1 MKNHLTYTMVNGA
14 YTKRIN
20 GTLEGFIM
28 SDKNN
33 PKNQQK
39 THQEHAH
46 KKPNKAGGF
55 SSLKSTLKH
64 IIQSQQP
71 QTNIKS
77 LLKANKNK
85 GFDCPGCAWGDEK
98 EGLLQFCENGAK
110 AIAWESTS
118 KTVNAA
124 FFEKYSVSELMKQ
137 SDYWLEYQGRLTE
150 PLRYNSETDHYQPI
164 SWQESFVLIAKHLN
178 ELASPNQA
186 EFYTSGRAS
195 NEASFLYQL
204 FGRMYGTNNF
214 PDCSNMCHEAS
225 GVALNEAI
233 GIGKGTVV
241 LEDFDHA
248 DAIFVFGQNP
258 GTNHPRMMNAL
269 RKAARNGC
277 KIVSFNNL
285 REVALERFASPQ
297 DPIELLTPKATT
309 ISHAYFTPKLGGDM
323 AAIRGIV
330 KVILAKN
337 TEAIEL
343 GKASLLDTNF
353 IEQHSKN
360 FQEYCQVVEKTSW
373 DNIIEQSGLSKEDIT
388 QAADIYLHS
397 NKVICTWAMGITQH
411 KHSVSTIQEIV
422 NLQLLRGN
430 IGKKGAGLCPVR
442 GHSNVQGNRT
452 MGINEKPSKSFV
464 DAMSKLVNQPLT
476 YEKGHNVYYAINAF
490 LEKKSKVLICLGGNI
505 AAAGPDTNQIY
516 TALRNT
522 SLNVQISTKLNRSHL
537 LIGKDA
543 LILPCLGRTEIDIQ
557 KSGEQKITVE
567 DTFSMVHA
575 SQGNVAPISNNLKS
589 ETSIVAYIADQ
600 TLNKTLNSTA
610 ELPEKSTINWL
621 DLADDYQKIR
631 ELISQSL
638 IDFTD
643 FNHHI
648 EQPGGFYLGNS
659 AARLEW
665 NNNEKKALF
674 SFQPLPENIH
684 PILTEQEQSKAKTIF
699 TLQSLRSHDQ
709 YNTTIYG
716 MNDRYRGISNER
728 KVLFINKKDAEKLQL
743 SENDAVNITSI
754 WHDNQTRCVK
764 EFKLC
769 FYDIPRG
776 NLAAYYP
783 ETNPLV
789 PLDSVGDRSFTPTSK
804 SIAVYLEK
812 SEIQRIV

>member
-1 MKNHLTYTMVNGA
+1 MSDSNSPKNHVQIT
-14 YTKRIN
+14 
-20 GTLEGFIM
+20 
-28 SDKNN
+28 
-33 PKNQQK
+33 
-39 THQEHAH
+39 H
-46 KKPNKAGGF
+46 KKPKKAGGF

-64 IIQSQQP
+64 ILQSQQP

-118 KTVNAA
+118 KTVDEA
-124 FFEKYSVSELMKQ
+124 FFQQYSVSELMKQ
-137 SDYWLEYQGRLTE
+137 SDYWLEYQGRITE
-150 PLRYNSETDHYQPI
+150 PLRYNSETDHYQAI
-164 SWQESFVLIAKHLN
+164 SWQESFELIAKHLN
-178 ELASPNQA
+178 DLESANQA

-241 LEDFDHA
+241 LDDFDHA

-269 RKAARNGC
+269 RKAAKNGC

-285 REVALERFASPQ
+285 KEVALERFASPQ
-297 DPIELLTPKATT
+297 DPIELLTSKATT

-323 AAIRGIV
+323 AAIRGMV

-337 TEAIEL
+337 TEAIDL
-343 GKASLLDTNF
+343 GNPSLLDISF
-353 IEQHSKN
+353 IEQHSQN
-360 FQEYCQVVEKTSW
+360 FEAYCQTVDKTSW
-373 DNIIEQSGLSKEDIT
+373 DKIVEQSGLSKKDIT

-452 MGINEKPSKSFV
+452 MGINEKPTKSFV
-464 DAMSKLVNQPLT
+464 DAMSKLVNQTLPF
-476 YEKGHNVYYAINAF
+476 EKGHNVYYAINAF

-589 ETSIVAYIADQ
+589 ETSIVAHIADQ
-600 TLNKTLNSTA
+600 TLNKPIKETSAQNS
-610 ELPEKSTINWL
+610 INWL

-638 IDFTD
+638 TDFTG
-643 FNHHI
+643 FNQHI

-659 AARLEW
+659 AANLKW
-665 NNNEKKALF
+665 NNQAKKALF
-674 SFQPLPENIH
+674 SFQPLPEQIH
-684 PILTEQEQSKAKTIF
+684 PIFNEQEHAKNKMIF

-728 KVLFINKKDAEKLQL
+728 KVLFINKKDANKLKL
-743 SENDAVNITSI
+743 SDNDNVDITSI
-754 WHDNQTRCVK
+754 WHDNQTRNVT
-764 EFKLC
+764 EFKVC

-812 SEIQRIV
+812 SKVQRIF